1 MRIFRQIESVGPALR
16 GSAVAIGNF
25 DGVHRGHQAL
35 LELARERAAARG
47 ARAVALTFEPHP
59 AKVLSPDSA
68 PRLLTTPARKLERL
82 RTAGMDAVVVQR
94 FDRDFA
100 RNSAEEFVERFLVA
114 GLGAADV
121 VVGWDFTFGRGRAGN
136 PEVLAHLAR
145 GSFQVHTVQP
155 VRQAGEV
162 VSSTRIRQL
171 LGEGQVE
178 AAAEL
183 LGEPFV
189 LDGSIVRGKGRGTGI
204 GFPTANLAPE
214 TEIVPA
220 DGVYTVLCAVEGIE
234 GVLGG
239 AASVGTNPTF
249 GEGERTIEVHL
260 FGEFGHL
267 YGRRIA
273 VAFLHRIREERRF
286 ATVQELV
293 ERIGEDVRI
302 ARTQVA
308 GWSGPAPVLVLAS
321 NF

>member
-1 MRIFRQIESVGPALR
+1 MRIFRQIESVGAALR
-16 GSAVAIGNF
+16 GCAVAIGNF

-35 LELARERAAARG
+35 LELARKQASSRG
-47 ARAVALTFEPHP
+47 APAVALTFEPHP

-68 PRLLTTPARKLERL
+68 PRLLSTPARKLERL
-82 RTAGMDAVVVQR
+82 AAAGLDAVVVQR

-100 RNSAEEFVERFLVA
+100 RNTPEEFVERFLVA
-114 GLGAADV
+114 GLGAGDV

-136 PEVLAHLAR
+136 PDVLAQLAR
-145 GSFQVHTVQP
+145 GAFQVHSVQP
-155 VRQAGEV
+155 VRVGNEV
-162 VSSTRIRQL
+162 VSSTRVRELLRQ
-171 LGEGQVE
+171 GRVE
-178 AAAEL
+178 EAAEL

-189 LDGSIVRGKGRGTGI
+189 LDGSIVQGKGRGTGM
-204 GFPTANLAPE
+204 GFPTANVAPE

-220 DGVYTVLCAVEGIE
+220 DGIYTVLCAVEGLE
-234 GVLGG
+234 GPLGG

-260 FGEFGHL
+260 FGEFGKL

-273 VAFLHRIREERRF
+273 VAFLHRIRDERRF

-302 ARTQVA
+302 ARAQVA
-308 GWSGPAPVLVLAS
+308 GWSGPAPVLVPAS

>member
-1 MRIFRQIESVGPALR
+1 MRNRGTRRTRVRSGILTERPGRSRPAGGR
-16 GSAVAIGNF
+16 V
-25 DGVHRGHQAL
+25 L
-35 LELARERAAARG
+35 LLNK
-47 ARAVALTFEPHP
+47 PYQ
-59 AKVLSPDSA
+59 VLCQFSRDS
-68 PRLLTTPARKLERL
+68 
-82 RTAGMDAVVVQR
+82 
-94 FDRDFA
+94 
-100 RNSAEEFVERFLVA
+100 
-114 GLGAADV
+114 
-121 VVGWDFTFGRGRAGN
+121 GRACLADYVDVPDVYPAGRLDADSEGLVVLTADGRLQQRITD
-136 PEVLAHLAR
+136 PRHKLPKTYWVQVEGVPTAEQLAHLAR

-273 VAFLHRIREERRF
+273 VAFLYRIREERRF
-286 ATVQELV
+286 DSVQELV
-293 ERIGEDVRI
+293 ARIGEDVRI
-302 ARTQVA
+302 ARAQVA
-308 GWSGPAPVLVLAS
+308 GWSGPAPVLVPAS